1 MVKID
6 LRRRLLLKRWRK
18 WLKPALIAA
27 LALLFGSWFVH
38 LTLILHLN
46 SSKPVDA
53 FFVLG
58 GSIRREIY
66 VAQLAKRYPNIP
78 ILISQGS
85 KDPCILLIF
94 GREEARLEKV
104 WLEKCADSTFG
115 NFFFGVPILHR
126 LGVHKVELITSNTHL
141 PRAQWLSQILLGARG
156 IWVDLEIVEEQG
168 VPGNHESTIKTAL
181 DVTRSLLWA
190 PFSQII
196 SPPCWSIT
204 KLENVNLKKWREKG
218 FECERQGGVV

>member
-1 MVKID
+1 M
-6 LRRRLLLKRWRK
+6 
-18 WLKPALIAA
+18 
-27 LALLFGSWFVH
+27 H

-66 VAQLAKRYPNIP
+66 VAQLAKRYPGTP

-94 GREEARLEKV
+94 KREEARLEKV

-126 LGVHKVELITSNTHL
+126 LGVHKVKLITSSTHL

-204 KLENVNLKKWREKG
+204 KLEKVNLQKWRKKG